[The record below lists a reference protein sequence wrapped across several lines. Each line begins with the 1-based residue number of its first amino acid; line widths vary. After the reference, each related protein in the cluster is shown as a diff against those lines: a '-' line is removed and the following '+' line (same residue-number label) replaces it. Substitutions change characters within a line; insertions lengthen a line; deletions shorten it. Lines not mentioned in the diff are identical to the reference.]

1 MSSEADDTGG
11 IFTRTRT
18 RKRTRAVLD
27 SARESDTR
35 VVTFED
41 IPRDIKNEILGEAKL
56 PDPVD
61 RALVRVVSRSM
72 RDAVDATGRDIEK
85 LNTNTECRR
94 AAELGWLSTLKNR
107 LRRGILDKPSVC
119 KSAAKFG
126 HLEIVK
132 WARENGCPW
141 EEARCTGGEA
151 GAGLSVPGPRIN
163 YLEKINRIKYTCAW
177 AARRGHLEVLKWVR
191 ENGCPWD
198 EKTCS
203 WAAKGGHLATLKWAR
218 ENGCPWDEETCANLA
233 EGGHLET
240 LKWAHE
246 NDCPWDDRTCANLA
260 GGGHLEMLLWAR
272 ENDCPWSEW
281 TCACAAW
288 GGHFE
293 ILKWAREN
301 GCPWDKQTCEHAAG
315 AGRLEILK
323 WARENGCPWDWHTR
337 AWADFYVDVLDWLD
351 AHGCPKYESD
361 EDDEYYTSSSD
372 VYSSD
377 DSSDDEL
384 EEEESG

>member
-85 LNTNTECRR
+85 LNTNTECSR

-126 HLEIVK
+126 HLEI
-132 WARENGCPW
+132 
-141 EEARCTGGEA
+141 
-151 GAGLSVPGPRIN
+151 
-163 YLEKINRIKYTCAW
+163 
-177 AARRGHLEVLKWVR
+177 
-191 ENGCPWD
+191 
-198 EKTCS
+198 
-203 WAAKGGHLATLKWAR
+203 LKWAR

-233 EGGHLET
+233 RGGHLET
-240 LKWAHE
+240 LLWAHE
-246 NDCPWDDRTCANLA
+246 NDCPWDERTCA
-260 GGGHLEMLLWAR
+260 
-272 ENDCPWSEW
+272 S
-281 TCACAAW
+281 AAW

-293 ILKWAREN
+293 MLKWAREN
-301 GCPWDKQTCEHAAG
+301 GCPWDEQTWEDATCHDQVEVM
-315 AGRLEILK
+315 K
-323 WARENGCPWDWHTR
+323 WLRENGCPCYD
-337 AWADFYVDVLDWLD
+337 
-351 AHGCPKYESD
+351 CE
-361 EDDEYYTSSSD
+361 
-372 VYSSD
+372 
-377 DSSDDEL
+377 
-384 EEEESG
+384 

>member
-1 MSSEADDTGG
+1 MSSEADDAGG

-61 RALVRVVSRSM
+61 RALVRAVSRSM

-85 LNTNTECRR
+85 LNTSTKCRD
-94 AAELGWLSTLKNR
+94 AAKLGWLSTLKNR
-107 LRRGILDKPSVC
+107 LRRGILHKPSVC
-119 KSAAKFG
+119 TQAAMGG

-132 WARENGCPW
+132 WARKNGCPW
-141 EEARCTGGEA
+141 D
-151 GAGLSVPGPRIN
+151 
-163 YLEKINRIKYTCAW
+163 KDYTCAW
-177 AARRGHLEVLKWVR
+177 VARHGLLKVLKWAR
-191 ENGCPWD
+191 ENGCSWD

-203 WAAKGGHLATLKWAR
+203 WAAEHGQLEVPQWRARTAARGTRRRARTWQGAATSR
-218 ENGCPWDEETCANLA
+218 RS
-233 EGGHLET
+233 
-240 LKWAHE
+240 WAHE
-246 NDCPWDDRTCANLA
+246 NDCPGTRGRERVGRPLRDAGGRARTAAQDEKTCPLA
-260 GGGHLEMLLWAR
+260 AKGGHLEVLTWAR
-272 ENDCPWSEW
+272 ENDCPWDAN
-281 TCACAAW
+281 TCSGAAHC
-288 GGHFE
+288 GHFE
-293 ILKWAREN
+293 VLKWAHEN
-301 GCPWDKQTCEHAAG
+301 GCPWDRETCMYAAG
-315 AGRLEILK
+315 GGRLEILK
-323 WARENGCPWDWHTR
+323 WVRANGCPWDWHTR
-337 AWADFYVDVLDWLD
+337 AWAEHRVDVFKWVD
-351 AHGCPKYESD
+351 AHGCPEYEGD